1 MSVTL
6 VGGRVVDP
14 ATGLDAISNVVIG
27 DGRVRALG
35 REVEGRVIDVGG
47 CVVAPGLVDVHTH
60 LREPGGEDSETVASG
75 TAAAVAGGF
84 TAVFAMANTSPVPD
98 HADVIHRIR
107 AIAAADALCAVEPV
121 GAITRG
127 LDGAE
132 LADIAGLAA
141 VGVRYLSDDGRPVA
155 SARVMREALREASVH
170 GCIVG
175 NHAEEPTLTRDAQM
189 NEGPVS
195 NDLEMPGWPHEAE
208 EVMIAR
214 DILLAGGLQ
223 TRLHV
228 PHVSTAAS
236 VAIIRWAKSRGIG
249 VTAEVTP
256 HHLTLRDELA
266 RTHDPVYKVNP
277 PLRRTADVEAV
288 RQGLRDGTID
298 VIATDHAPHA
308 PDKKETDWKRSPCG
322 MLGLETAL
330 GVAITELL
338 PGTLTMMQLVRAMST
353 RPAEIMGLDDQGGP
367 IVPGAAANL
376 VVFDPSA
383 TWTVES
389 THLRS
394 ASRNSPFL
402 GSHLTGRVIHTVVRG
417 HLTFSEGKVVGT
429 PPPRLGGMTATMGH
443 PWT

>member
-1 MSVTL
+1 MPVTL

-14 ATGLDAISNVVIG
+14 ATGLDAVTNVVID
-27 DGRVRALG
+27 DGRVRRLG
-35 REVEGRVIDVGG
+35 REVEGRIVDVGG

-60 LREPGGEDSETVASG
+60 LREPGGEESETVASG

-84 TAVFAMANTSPVPD
+84 TAVFAMANTTPVPD
-98 HADVIHRIR
+98 HADVIHQIR
-107 AIAAADALCAVEPV
+107 VITAEDALCAVHPV

-127 LDGAE
+127 LEGQE

-141 VGVRYLSDDGRPVA
+141 AGVRYLSDDGRPVA
-155 SARVMREALREASVH
+155 SARIMRDALREASAH

-175 NHAEEPTLTRDAQM
+175 NHAEEPTLTRDAQV

-195 NDLEMPGWPHEAE
+195 EVLEMPGWPHEAE

-214 DILLAGGLQ
+214 DVLLAGGLQ
-223 TRLHV
+223 ARLHV
-228 PHVSTAAS
+228 PHVSTAGS
-236 VAIIRWAKSRGIG
+236 VAIIRWAKSRGMT

-256 HHLTLRDELA
+256 HHLSLRDELA

-277 PLRRTADVEAV
+277 PLRRAADVEAV

-298 VIATDHAPHA
+298 AIATDHAPHA
-308 PDKKETDWKRSPCG
+308 PEKKETAWQQSPCG

-330 GVAITELL
+330 GVALTELV
-338 PGTLTMMQLVRAMST
+338 PDTLTMIQLIRALST

-376 VVFDPSA
+376 VVFDPSSV
-383 TWTVES
+383 WTVEG
-389 THLRS
+389 TDLRS
-394 ASRNSPFL
+394 RSRNSPFMGFRL
-402 GSHLTGRVIHTVVRG
+402 AGRVVHTIVRG
-417 HLTFSEGKVVGT
+417 HFAVSDGALVGT
-429 PPPRLGGMTATMGH
+429 PPPPRAA
-443 PWT
+443 

>member
-1 MSVTL
+1 VSVTL

-14 ATGLDAISNVVIG
+14 ATGLDAITNVVIG

-35 REVEGRVIDVGG
+35 SDVEGRTVDVGG

-60 LREPGGEDSETVASG
+60 LREPGGEESETIASG

-98 HADVIHRIR
+98 HAEVIHRIR
-107 AIAAADALCAVEPV
+107 ATAADDALCAVHPV
-121 GAITRG
+121 GAITQG
-127 LDGAE
+127 LDGE
-132 LADIAGLAA
+132 HLADIAGLAA
-141 VGVRYLSDDGRPVA
+141 AGVRYLSDDGRPVA
-155 SARVMREALREASVH
+155 SARVMREALHQASAH

-175 NHAEEPTLTRDAQM
+175 NHAEEPTLTRDAQV

-195 NDLEMPGWPHEAE
+195 ELLDMPGWPHEAE

-214 DILLAGGLQ
+214 DVLLARGLRA
-223 TRLHV
+223 RLHV

-236 VAIIRWAKSRGIG
+236 VAIIRWAKSRGMN

-277 PLRRTADVEAV
+277 PLRRTPDVDAV

-308 PDKKETDWKRSPCG
+308 PQKKETDWQRSPCG
-322 MLGLETAL
+322 MLGLETAV
-330 GVAITELL
+330 GVALTELL
-338 PGTLTMMQLVRAMST
+338 PDTLTMIQLIRALST

-367 IVPGAAANL
+367 IAPGAAANL

-383 TWTVES
+383 AWTVES

-394 ASRNSPFL
+394 ASRNSPFF
-402 GSHLTGRVIHTVVRG
+402 GFRLTGRVIHTLVRG
-417 HLTFSEGKVVGT
+417 HFAYSEGAVVGT
-429 PPPRLGGMTATMGH
+429 PPPPSTA
-443 PWT
+443 